1 MRRRRRPFGRPSF
14 AGRRGGRR
22 FFWYRDTPSGLTLR
36 EAATA
41 THSDIL
47 IDESFWQLQSSNL
60 NDTQRGG
67 PRLERVIVDF
77 GLAVHANTSFFEPSG
92 DGNIALIPEFMLWV
106 QSDQFITV
114 VTSSASFDS
123 TRDDERVLMDEI
135 PLHSEMAWA
144 VAPAAS
150 PVRHIRTIRGRYE
163 TKVKARLADRA
174 IGAAWR
180 GFFNTG
186 SENLNGYTDWFR
198 TTFLVSIP

>member
-1 MRRRRRPFGRPSF
+1 MAARRRRFTRRF
-14 AGRRGGRR
+14 AGNKNGRR
-22 FFWYRDTPSGLTLR
+22 YFWYRDTPSGLTLR

-67 PRLERVIVDF
+67 PRLERLIVDF
-77 GLAVHANTSFFEPSG
+77 GLAVHADTPFFEPSG
-92 DGNIALIPEFMLWV
+92 DGQIAQIPEFMMWT
-106 QSDQFITV
+106 QSDQFVSI
-114 VTSSASFDS
+114 VTSSATFDA

-135 PLHSEMAWA
+135 PSMSGYAWA

-150 PVRHIRTIRGRYE
+150 PVRHIRSIRGRYE

-186 SENLNGYTDWFR
+186 SANLNGYTDWFR
-198 TTFLVSIP
+198 ATFLVSIP